1 MNSKQLKQ
9 IIREEVSN
17 VLKEARQL
25 PLKDLDFA
33 KFDQILKLV
42 STPLTAAVLDDD
54 YEDYEGE
61 TISGFKKFKG
71 IEYLAKFLMDFS
83 KFYKTGTNADFKK
96 VLDLLS
102 DNTDTL
108 FAICSDDDSAEML
121 KDKKLAKALTDVN
134 EALSSFG
141 YSVYEIEPDLVAKD
155 YNKLADVV
163 KKFKV

>member
-17 VLKEARQL
+17 VLKEARRM

-42 STPLTAAVLDDD
+42 TTPLTAAVLDDD

-71 IEYLAKFLMDFS
+71 IEYIAKFLKKFS
-83 KFYKTGTNADFKK
+83 ELYKTNSSKAM
-96 VLDLLS
+96 DLLDKES
-102 DNTDTL
+102 DTIFT
-108 FAICSDDDSAEML
+108 ICDDDDSAEMF

-134 EALSSFG
+134 EALSSLM
-141 YSVYEIEPDLVAKD
+141 YSVSEIDLDYVAKD

>member
-1 MNSKQLKQ
+1 MNSKQLQQ

-42 STPLTAAVLDDD
+42 TTPLTASVLDDD

-61 TISGFKKFKG
+61 TISGYKKVRE
-71 IEYLAKFLMDFS
+71 IEYVAKFLKKFS
-83 KFYKTGTNADFKK
+83 ELYKTNSPKI
-96 VLDLLS
+96 LDLLS
-102 DNTDTL
+102 KESDTI
-108 FAICSDDDSAEML
+108 FTICSDDDSAEMF

-134 EALSSFG
+134 EALSDLM
-141 YSVYEIEPDLVAKD
+141 YSVPEIDDDYVAKD
-155 YNKLADVV
+155 YNKLADAV